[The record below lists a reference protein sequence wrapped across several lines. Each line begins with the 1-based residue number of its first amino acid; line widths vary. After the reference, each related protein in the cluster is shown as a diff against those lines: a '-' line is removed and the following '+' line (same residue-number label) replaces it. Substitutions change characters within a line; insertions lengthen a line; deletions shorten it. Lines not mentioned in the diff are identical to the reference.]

1 MKLLEIG
8 FLALVTTL
16 FSVSCNRIDKNT
28 FNFDDMLIR
37 IAGIEIDSTHLDE
50 YIAILQIKNYYF

>member
-16 FSVSCNRIDKNT
+16 FSVSCNRTDKNT
-28 FNFDDMLIR
+28 FNADDMLIR
-37 IAGIEIDSTHLDE
+37 IAGIEIDSSHLDE